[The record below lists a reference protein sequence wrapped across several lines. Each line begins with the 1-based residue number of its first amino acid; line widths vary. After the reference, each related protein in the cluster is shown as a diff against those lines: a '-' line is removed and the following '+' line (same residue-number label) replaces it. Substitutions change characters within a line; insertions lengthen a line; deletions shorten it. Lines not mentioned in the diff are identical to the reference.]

1 MLRGFRGDR
10 PCWEPLGSR
19 AGSLLLG
26 GARPRVLWEKGEPR
40 GCLRDGKAGRET
52 SRGIL
57 SDGGTGMGTGTLPGL
72 DHARPALGTGV
83 GPALGGCSRH
93 PRGWAGER
101 RPTLGHDRGVG
112 SGPGG
117 GCLSVRLRTSTSPGR
132 GRRRARP
139 RRAGRGAPIKARFSL
154 NPAQVSFRPG
164 PAAPPPAPGGPGGGA
179 GHRAALAARPVAKG
193 GAPARSSHGGRSA
206 PPR

>member
-26 GARPRVLWEKGEPR
+26 EARPRVLWEKGEPR

-117 GCLSVRLRTSTSPGR
+117 GCLSVSASAYIYLPWARAEESEASACGAGCSNKGSFLFEPCASVLSAGPCGPPTGSGR
-132 GRRRARP
+132 SGRRRWP
-139 RRAGRGAPIKARFSL
+139 
-154 NPAQVSFRPG
+154 
-164 PAAPPPAPGGPGGGA
+164 PGG
-179 GHRAALAARPVAKG
+179 ARC
-193 GAPARSSHGGRSA
+193 APRC
-206 PPR
+206 